1 MKIDASHSQVWIHV
15 LRQAGVTVEVC
26 RVAEREKES
35 DPMRNAPKKHKVI
48 RVYRADEG
56 KENSPIDVDGDGD
69 NRDVESEEEMCES
82 ENTELD
88 DRPQKRPKVD

>member
-1 MKIDASHSQVWIHV
+1 M
-15 LRQAGVTVEVC
+15 LRIRRSGFTFSVKLALQLKYVGSPNARKKAIRC
-26 RVAEREKES
+26 A
-35 DPMRNAPKKHKVI
+35 MRRKKHKVI